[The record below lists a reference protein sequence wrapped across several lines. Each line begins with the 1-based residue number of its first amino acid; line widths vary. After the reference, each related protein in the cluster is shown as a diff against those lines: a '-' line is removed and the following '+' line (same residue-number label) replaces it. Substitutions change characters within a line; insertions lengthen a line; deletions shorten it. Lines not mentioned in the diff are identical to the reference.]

1 MSTEVD
7 QRVVEMRFDNAQ
19 FERGSRET
27 MRTLDKLREKLQF
40 KGAEEGF
47 ENLAKASRN
56 VDFEEMSGA
65 LDTIQMKFN
74 ALDVVAVSALDH
86 ITKKL
91 ISTGERLV
99 KSLST
104 DNIASGWD
112 KYVEKTGNVQTI
124 MNATGKAVEQVN
136 GYLDKLMWYSDETS
150 FSFAEM
156 TSAMSQATAA
166 GGDIGKM
173 IPMIMGIANATA
185 DAGKSGFAFQSTIRN
200 LIQSYSAGYLQLMDW
215 KSLNLMGTG
224 TKALKEELIATAE
237 ELGTIKKGE
246 VTISNFENTMS
257 KKWATREV
265 MEKTFEKYA
274 QMMTD
279 AYDLQQSEKAQGRTI
294 SASDALEQLAGKY
307 GDVAERSAKAAQ
319 QAKSFSEVISSTKDA
334 VSSKWM
340 AVFETIFGGYDEAVN
355 TWTEMANRL
364 YDIFV
369 PPIEEL
375 EDRLNDA
382 LDSGWTRLRKEMGDE
397 ADTYTYVLEKVAVQS
412 GAISQEVIDKAG
424 GIANAMQA
432 GLVNANL
439 LQKGLEKAQKD
450 AHAVLELSDEQ
461 LAGYGKSREEVQGL
475 ADAFDKLNDKVASG
489 ELDLK
494 KYAKDISSMSGREH
508 LIQSLWNLW
517 DAIGKVI
524 TPINEAF
531 HEIFAPANSEQIYSF
546 AEGLDRLTAKLILSD
561 EAAEKI
567 KMTFKG
573 LFSVLKIG
581 TSAVSFVLRTA
592 SKVFGTVLNA
602 LEPLKEVLLAVGAGL
617 GEFAVSV
624 KDAVTGSGSF
634 GDKIESIRKSLGKLL
649 SPLGEIKT
657 FLKSFSIQ
665 NVLNELFQ
673 KGSAYVDSW
682 MNKLPDSAQAILRPV
697 LAVLEQMALG
707 SITVMGAVG
716 IGLKNLLSKISE
728 FGTGMVKGIQ
738 KARPT
743 LEEYQTTL
751 LNMPEKIGE
760 SLKKFSQTFN
770 TEVSKIQT
778 TADDIYGPIKQFFT
792 ALKEGFDSIS
802 GTDVYRLLSLL
813 DVALLS
819 YTIGQLAKATK
830 SFSTI
835 VSNLF
840 EGPVTQAFK
849 AMKGSFDAL
858 SGALKSW
865 TKNNN
870 SKIMINIGVAMV
882 LFASS
887 AAIMSNLVDPERFIE
902 IASVL
907 LMFGGL
913 LTIAAKVLQPATIK
927 ITDALE
933 GFKARLLDSAV
944 LWGVAAALLAT
955 AAAAK
960 AILNGVTA
968 LMEVLQQKDMA
979 SNVAGLFMVVTTLY
993 TCFLGLHQA
1002 MDAVVGGKSLRP
1014 QTILA
1019 VGAAMLT
1026 LSISVKEITKAV
1038 AALASYDWKQV
1049 TVGTTAVIAL
1059 MGGMYGLAWAMKK
1072 FGGRLDLQN
1081 GLGFAGLA
1089 AGVVTLAAAM
1099 KVISSIP
1106 TEDFW
1111 NAAGAII
1118 VFLGEMA
1125 VIGTTAKMNL
1135 KTGAAFV
1142 ALSVAVSSLVGSM
1155 IAIAAAMKLLPKEN
1169 LIAGFGAVMLS
1180 LTALGG
1186 IVGILGNLQAANAAT
1201 SMLTIAGSMLVLA
1214 GAVAVYAKLG
1224 NDAWSGLAKC
1234 AIGLAEMFLAVAAL
1248 SVFKADALQ
1257 AAWTIST
1264 LSGGLI
1270 KLAAACAVFNFVNWT
1285 ALAAA
1290 GVALSG
1296 LIAILF
1302 GAGALASKFPLLI
1315 AGFSA
1320 LGTAFSKFA
1329 SGALKLTEA
1338 MAILGVLS
1346 FFAGPICQAI
1356 VNAAPDIEAALIAVI
1371 KMLSH
1376 VVIQC
1381 AEPVGEALVVL
1392 AKVILQK
1399 SIDLI
1404 GWMWD
1409 GGDTGN
1415 GGIKGALEELG
1426 SNILEGIRN
1435 IFWPFE
1441 NGFFQQ
1447 RNIAVHFNP
1456 EYKAERIKLSDVFSF
1471 AGGKEEAETV
1481 GTDTGNAYVN
1491 GMQNALN
1498 NGQAKVRQAGAD
1510 LANAANEGNREAAQI
1525 HSPSKVFA
1533 ENGMYLALGLIEGI
1547 QNGTADV
1554 KASMQAVAEGMRQVF
1569 CDFWG
1574 IHSPSEQAMDDA
1586 ENILQGMILGMA
1598 DGEKREEL
1606 ANSGYEAALELQRG
1620 LETGLNSTLS
1630 VVQEKVSLIQ
1640 SAMLSLYD
1648 AQHSYNLDPANRLRQ
1663 EDLLTAQKNVVTT
1676 RQETVLFPGK
1686 KGLTTQSDLKNQ
1698 KKTWTF
1704 DEVREYVSSK
1714 LSESGLNLS
1723 LGSLTGYFNRLT
1735 GGEYNSLLEMW
1746 DSIREEAADAL
1757 DSPEGGS
1764 SKTRTSTT
1772 KEKTAAEKLA
1782 EEYTKKLKSNKYE
1795 QDVSDKEWSLWEAG
1809 DGQNADTDAYLEK
1822 KGEAL
1827 EKAIDLQEKRVSIAQ
1842 EQYDE
1847 MQAEAT
1853 ATEDQKNEA
1862 LSTLLDEQKTLTEL
1876 QRERYEN
1883 LYKEVLNRYSD
1894 AQTTSDDEYEH
1905 WTAFNE
1911 KTASIEAKS
1920 NRKIQNIT
1928 EKIAIQGDILNIA
1941 RKNYDALKNDLGEAS
1956 VEAKAAYRDWLEAE
1970 TEYQN
1975 LQNSL
1980 HEAQLEVYDKQIERY
1995 ELEMKTVSNRQ
2006 TMLTKLYENGEY
2018 GAVARTINTTGA
2030 LQNMAYELERINAA
2044 SAKYDSY
2051 IQNGTQHTDE
2061 GIEALQ
2067 NLQEERYS
2075 FVGYAETLAD
2085 ALDMSDDGR
2094 RMMMQFGNAMAN
2106 NWTYL
2111 QGGFSTAYKK
2121 IQAAFPEEAKNLS
2134 DLWGLFQRDGM
2145 AETITSAASTFVS
2158 VIEGDYGS
2166 ALGSALNFAL
2176 NLASTDFGKTLIER
2190 IGKELKNVD
2199 WTKLFG
2205 IGGLIKELFGTSG
2218 LFPEV
2223 GAAFASIFGKGGVI
2237 ASAIASLGLTVPEL
2251 GLIAA
2256 AIAAVAFAG
2265 YELVTH
2271 WEDVKQWFAGFGE
2284 WWSNLFENLKKGV
2297 QGFVQWIGEKVSGFI
2312 ETVTTIGSQIA
2323 EGLLKGITGAAE
2335 SVWNG
2340 VKSIGEG
2347 IVSGFKKLFG
2357 IHSPSIVM
2365 AQMGGYLGQGLANGI
2380 SDTEQA
2386 VGQSMRNVGSS
2397 AMAAL
2402 TDLDESDYT
2411 PTISPVVDLS
2421 DTEKSASWAQSMF
2434 AMQNGNFGVET
2445 TRTAALASYTAEKA
2459 GIQNGT
2465 ATVQKMSDGTN
2476 VVNAIEKLG
2485 DRVDKMGEKLSK
2497 LKLVLDS
2504 GKTVGELT
2512 PGFDSSMGKRSLLAE
2527 RGVI

>member
-74 ALDVVAVSALDH
+74 ALDVIAMSVLNH
-86 ITKKL
+86 ITEKV

-237 ELGTIKKGE
+237 EIGTIQKGE
-246 VTISNFENTMS
+246 VTISNFENTLS

-279 AYDLQQSEKAQGRTI
+279 AYEMTQQNPGMST
-294 SASDALEQLAGKY
+294 SDALEQLAGKY

-450 AHAVLELSDEQ
+450 AHAVLELSDEE

-546 AEGLDRLTAKLILSD
+546 AEGLDRMTAKLILSD

-581 TSAVSFVLRTA
+581 TSTVSFVLRTA

-634 GDKIESIRKSLGKLL
+634 GDKIESVRKSLGKLL

-673 KGSAYVDSW
+673 KGSEYVDSW

-716 IGLKNLLSKISE
+716 IGLKNLLSKIGE
-728 FGTGMVKGIQ
+728 FGTDMVKGIQ
-738 KARPT
+738 KTRPT

-770 TEVSKIQT
+770 TEITKIQT
-778 TADDIYGPIKQFFT
+778 TTDDIYGPIKQFFT

-830 SFSTI
+830 SFSAI

-849 AMKGSFDAL
+849 AMTGSFNAL

-870 SKIMINIGVAMV
+870 SKILINIGVAMV

-913 LTIAAKVLQPATIK
+913 LTIAAKVLQPATVK

-960 AILNGVTA
+960 AILSGVTA
-968 LMEVLQQKDMA
+968 LMEVLQQKNMA

-1002 MDAVVGGKSLRP
+1002 MDAVIVGGKSLRP

-1059 MGGMYGLAWAMKK
+1059 MGSMYGLAWAMKK
-1072 FGGRLDLQN
+1072 FGGQIDFQN

-1099 KVISSIP
+1099 KLVSSIP
-1106 TEDFW
+1106 KEDFLRSGV
-1111 NAAGAII
+1111 AIGAF
-1118 VFLGEMA
+1118 VAEMA
-1125 VIGTTAKMNL
+1125 VIGTTAKMSL

-1142 ALSVAVSSLVGSM
+1142 ALAVAVSSLTGSM

-1224 NDAWSGLAKC
+1224 DDAWSGLVKC
-1234 AIGLAEMFLAVAAL
+1234 AAAL
-1248 SVFKADALQ
+1248 SGLTLFTALLSTLKGDALQ

-1329 SGALKLTEA
+1329 SGALKLTGA
-1338 MAILGVLS
+1338 MAILGILS

-1371 KMLSH
+1371 KMLSN

-1415 GGIKGALEELG
+1415 GGIKAALDELG

-1447 RNIAVHFNP
+1447 RNIALHFNP
-1456 EYKAERIKLSDVFSF
+1456 DYKAERIKLSDVFNFS
-1471 AGGKEEAETV
+1471 GGKEDAEKT
-1481 GTDTGNAYVN
+1481 GTETGNAYVN

-1510 LANAANEGNREAAQI
+1510 LANAANEGNRQAAQI
-1525 HSPSKVFA
+1525 NSPSKVFA
-1533 ENGMYLALGLIEGI
+1533 ENGMFLALGLIEGI

-1554 KASMQAVAEGMRQVF
+1554 KTSMQAVAEGMQKVF

-1574 IHSPSEQAMDDA
+1574 IHSPSILGASDT
-1586 ENILQGMILGMA
+1586 ENVLLGMVSGMA
-1598 DGEKREEL
+1598 DEERRNELWQVTYDTAANVRDATSQALNEAITVAQQKTQQLYNAMHLHINDPTNPLYKLNLDTITKNVVDPQQNVIYPGKSGFTTKYNNETGNKLSFDGILKWVQEQATKYGVDISKIDLTEFVTKAMTGGTDTNTLLELFREEL
-1606 ANSGYEAALELQRG
+1606 EN
-1620 LETGLNSTLS
+1620 
-1630 VVQEKVSLIQ
+1630 
-1640 SAMLSLYD
+1640 
-1648 AQHSYNLDPANRLRQ
+1648 
-1663 EDLLTAQKNVVTT
+1663 
-1676 RQETVLFPGK
+1676 
-1686 KGLTTQSDLKNQ
+1686 
-1698 KKTWTF
+1698 
-1704 DEVREYVSSK
+1704 
-1714 LSESGLNLS
+1714 
-1723 LGSLTGYFNRLT
+1723 
-1735 GGEYNSLLEMW
+1735 
-1746 DSIREEAADAL
+1746 AADNTPSGA
-1757 DSPEGGS
+1757 GGGTTKPKNRS
-1764 SKTRTSTT
+1764 GSTT
-1772 KEKTAAEKLA
+1772 KEKTSAEKLA

-1795 QDVSDKEWSLWEAG
+1795 QDVADKAWSLWEAG

-1827 EKAIDLQEKRVSIAQ
+1827 DKALDLQEKRVSIAQ
-1842 EQYDE
+1842 EQYDK

-1862 LSTLLDEQKTLTEL
+1862 LSTLLDEQKSLTEL

-1894 AQTTSDDEYEH
+1894 AQTTSDNEYEH

-1928 EKIAIQGDILNIA
+1928 EKIAIKGDILNIA

-1995 ELEMKTVSNRQ
+1995 ELEMKTISNRQ

-2067 NLQEERYS
+2067 NLQDERYS

-2085 ALDMSDDGR
+2085 ALDLSDDGR

-2121 IQAAFPEEAKNLS
+2121 IQAAFPEEAQNLS

-2205 IGGLIKELFGTSG
+2205 IGGLIKELFGTTG

-2223 GAAFASIFGKGGVI
+2223 GAAFASIFGEGGVI

-2297 QGFVQWIGEKVSGFI
+2297 QGFATWVGEKVSGFI

-2347 IVSGFKKLFG
+2347 IVNGFKKLFG
-2357 IHSPSIVM
+2357 IHSPSTVM
-2365 AQMGGYLGQGLANGI
+2365 ARMGGYLGQGLANGI
-2380 SDTEQA
+2380 SQTEQA

-2434 AMQNGNFGVET
+2434 AMRNGSFGVET

>member
-1 MSTEVD
+1 MSAEVD

-74 ALDVVAVSALDH
+74 ALDVIAMSVLNH
-86 ITKKL
+86 ITEKV
-91 ISTGERLV
+91 ISTGEQLV

-237 ELGTIKKGE
+237 ELGTIQKGE
-246 VTISNFENTMS
+246 VTISNFENTLS

-274 QMMTD
+274 QMMTA
-279 AYDLQQSEKAQGRTI
+279 AYELTQQNPGMST
-294 SASDALEQLAGKY
+294 SDALEQLAGKY

-382 LDSGWTRLRKEMGDE
+382 LDSGWTRFRKQLGDE
-397 ADTYTYVLEKVAVQS
+397 ADTYTYVLEKTAVSS

-424 GIANAMQA
+424 GIVNAMQA

-450 AHAVLELSDEQ
+450 AHAVLELSDEE
-461 LAGYGKSREEVQGL
+461 LSGYGKSREEVQGL
-475 ADAFDKLNDKVASG
+475 ADAFDTLNEKVASG

-494 KYAKDISSMSGREH
+494 KYSKDIQSMSGREH

-524 TPINEAF
+524 TPIAEAF

-546 AEGLDRLTAKLILSD
+546 AEGLDRLTAKLIISD

-581 TSAVSFVLRTA
+581 TSTVSFVLRTA

-602 LEPLKEVLLAVGAGL
+602 LEPLKEVLLAVGAGF

-634 GDKIESIRKSLGKLL
+634 GDKIESIRKSLGELL

-657 FLKSFSIQ
+657 FLKNFSIQ

-673 KGSAYVDSW
+673 KGSEYVDSW
-682 MNKLPDSAQAILRPV
+682 LNKLPDSAQAILRPV

-707 SITVMGAVG
+707 SVTVMGAVG

-751 LNMPEKIGE
+751 VNLPEKVGE
-760 SLKKFSQTFN
+760 AVKTFSQTFN

-778 TADDIYGPIKQFFT
+778 TTQDLFGPMKQFFT

-887 AAIMSNLVDPERFIE
+887 AAIMSNLVDPDRFIE

-927 ITDALE
+927 VTDALE
-933 GFKARLLDSAV
+933 GFKARLLDSAT
-944 LWGVAAALLAT
+944 LWGVAASLLAA

-960 AILNGVTA
+960 AILSGVTA

-993 TCFLGLHQA
+993 TCFLGLQQA
-1002 MDAVVGGKSLRP
+1002 MGAVVVGSKTIRP
-1014 QTILA
+1014 KTILA

-1026 LSISVKEITKAV
+1026 LSISVKKITEAV
-1038 AALASYDWKQV
+1038 AALASCDWEQV

-1059 MGGMYGLAWAMKK
+1059 MGSMYALAWAMKK
-1072 FGGRLDLQN
+1072 FGGQLDFQN

-1089 AGVVTLAAAM
+1089 AGVATLAAAM
-1099 KVISSIP
+1099 KLVSSIP
-1106 TEDFW
+1106 KEDFLRS
-1111 NAAGAII
+1111 GVAIG
-1118 VFLGEMA
+1118 VFVAEMA
-1125 VIGTTAKMNL
+1125 VIGATAKMSL

-1155 IAIAAAMKLLPKEN
+1155 VVIAAAMKLLPTEN
-1169 LIAGFGAVMLS
+1169 LIAGFGAVMVS
-1180 LTALGG
+1180 LLALGG
-1186 IVGILGNLQAANAAT
+1186 VVGILGNLQAANAAT
-1201 SMLTIAGSMLVLA
+1201 SMLTIAGAMLTLA
-1214 GAVAVYAKLG
+1214 GAVAVYAALG
-1224 NDAWSGLAKC
+1224 DDAWGGLAKC
-1234 AIGLAEMFLAVAAL
+1234 AVGLSELFLAVAAL
-1248 SVFKADALQ
+1248 SLFKTDALT
-1257 AAWTIST
+1257 AAWTVST

-1270 KLAAACAVFNFVNWT
+1270 KLAAACAVFNFVNWQ

-1329 SGALKLTEA
+1329 SGALKLTGA

-1371 KMLSH
+1371 KMLSN
-1376 VVIQC
+1376 VVIEC

-1415 GGIKGALEELG
+1415 GGIKGALDELG

-1456 EYKAERIKLSDVFSF
+1456 EYKAERIKLSDVFNFS
-1471 AGGKEEAETV
+1471 GGKEDAEKT
-1481 GTDTGNAYVN
+1481 GTETGNAYVD

-1498 NGQAKVRQAGAD
+1498 NGQDKVRQAGAD

-1525 HSPSKVFA
+1525 NSPSKVFA
-1533 ENGMYLALGLIEGI
+1533 ENGMFLALGLIEGI

-1554 KASMQAVAEGMRQVF
+1554 KASMQAVAEGMQKVF

-1574 IHSPSEQAMDDA
+1574 IHSPSILGASDT
-1586 ENILQGMILGMA
+1586 ENVLLGMVSGMA
-1598 DGEKREEL
+1598 DEERR
-1606 ANSGYEAALELQRG
+1606 NELWQA
-1620 LETGLNSTLS
+1620 T
-1630 VVQEKVSLIQ
+1630 
-1640 SAMLSLYD
+1640 YD
-1648 AQHSYNLDPANRLRQ
+1648 AAANVRDATSQALDEAITVAQQKTQQLYNAMHMVINDPANPLYKLNL
-1663 EDLLTAQKNVVTT
+1663 DTITKNIVDPQQNVIYPGPNGFTT
-1676 RQETVLFPGK
+1676 KHNNETG
-1686 KGLTTQSDLKNQ
+1686 N
-1698 KKTWTF
+1698 
-1704 DEVREYVSSK
+1704 K
-1714 LSESGLNLS
+1714 LSFDGILKWVQDQASKYGLDISKINL
-1723 LGSLTGYFNRLT
+1723 TEFATKAMT
-1735 GGEYNSLLEMW
+1735 GGTDANTLLELFQ
-1746 DSIREEAADAL
+1746 EELINATEDAT
-1757 DSPEGGS
+1757 SSAGTSGS

-1795 QDVSDKEWSLWEAG
+1795 QDVADKEWSLWEAG
-1809 DGQNADTDAYLEK
+1809 DGQNADTDTYLEK

-1827 EKAIDLQEKRVSIAQ
+1827 DKALDLQEKRVSIAQ
-1842 EQYDE
+1842 EQYDK

-2006 TMLTKLYENGEY
+2006 EMLTKLYQNGEY
-2018 GAVARTINTTGA
+2018 GAVARTIDLVGVF
-2030 LQNMAYELERINAA
+2030 QNVGYQLDRVNAA
-2044 SAKYDSY
+2044 AAKYDSY

-2067 NLQEERYS
+2067 KFQEERYS
-2075 FVGYAETLAD
+2075 FVGYAETFAD
-2085 ALDMSDDGR
+2085 ALDMSDDGK
-2094 RMMMQFGNAMAN
+2094 RMMMQFSNAVAN

-2111 QGGFSTAYKK
+2111 QNGFADAYKK

-2166 ALGSALNFAL
+2166 ALGSALNLAL
-2176 NLASTDFGKTLIER
+2176 NLASTDFGKTLIQR
-2190 IGKELKNVD
+2190 IGTELKNVD

-2205 IGGLIKELFGTSG
+2205 IGGLIKELFGTTGS
-2218 LFPEV
+2218 FPEV

-2237 ASAIASLGLTVPEL
+2237 ASAIASLGLTMPEL

-2256 AIAAVAFAG
+2256 AVAAVAFAG

-2271 WEDVKQWFAGFGE
+2271 WEDVKQWFAGFAE

-2297 QGFVQWIGEKVSGFI
+2297 KGFVDWIGEKVSGFI

-2335 SVWNG
+2335 SIWNG

-2380 SDTEQA
+2380 SQTEQA

-2402 TDLDESDYT
+2402 TNLDESDYT

-2421 DTEKSASWAQSMF
+2421 DTEKSANWAQSMF

-2445 TRTAALASYTAEKA
+2445 TRTAALASTVAQSA

-2465 ATVQKMSDGTN
+2465 VVKSQTTSDGTN

-2485 DRVDKMGEKLSK
+2485 DRVDKMAEKLSK
-2497 LKLVLDS
+2497 IKLVMDS

>member
-1 MSTEVD
+1 MSAEVD

-47 ENLAKASRN
+47 ENLSKASRN

-74 ALDVVAVSALDH
+74 ALDVIAMSVLNH
-86 ITKKL
+86 ITEKV

-237 ELGTIKKGE
+237 EIGTIQKGE
-246 VTISNFENTMS
+246 VTISNFENTLS

-279 AYDLQQSEKAQGRTI
+279 AYEMTQQNPGMST
-294 SASDALEQLAGKY
+294 SDALEQLAGKY

-382 LDSGWTRLRKEMGDE
+382 LDSGWTRFRKQLGDE
-397 ADTYTYVLEKVAVQS
+397 ADTYTYVLEKTAVSS
-412 GAISQEVIDKAG
+412 GAISQEVINKAG

-432 GLVNANL
+432 GLVNADL
-439 LQKGLEKAQKD
+439 LEKGLKKAQKD
-450 AHAVLELSDEQ
+450 AHAILDMSDEE

-475 ADAFDKLNDKVASG
+475 ADAFDKLNEKVASG

-517 DAIGKVI
+517 DAIGKVV
-524 TPINEAF
+524 TPIAEAF

-546 AEGLDRLTAKLILSD
+546 AEGLDRMTAKLILSD
-561 EAAEKI
+561 EAAGKI

-581 TSAVSFVLRTA
+581 TSTVSFVLRTA
-592 SKVFGTVLNA
+592 SKAFTTAVSA
-602 LEPLKEVLLAVGAGL
+602 LEPMKEVLLAVGAGL

-728 FGTGMVKGIQ
+728 FGTGVVKGIQ

-743 LEEYQTTL
+743 LEEYRTTL

-770 TEVSKIQT
+770 TEITKIQT

-849 AMKGSFDAL
+849 AMTGSFNAL

-907 LMFGGL
+907 LMFGGI

-927 ITDALE
+927 VTDALE
-933 GFKARLLDSAV
+933 GFKARLLDSAT

-960 AILNGVTA
+960 AILSGVTA

-993 TCFLGLHQA
+993 TCFLGLQQA
-1002 MDAVVGGKSLRP
+1002 MGAVVVGSKTIRP
-1014 QTILA
+1014 KTILA

-1026 LSISVKEITKAV
+1026 LSISVKKITEAV
-1038 AALASYDWKQV
+1038 AALASYDWEQV
-1049 TVGTTAVIAL
+1049 TRGTTAVIAL
-1059 MGGMYGLAWAMKK
+1059 MGSMYGLAWAMKK
-1072 FGGRLDLQN
+1072 FGGQLDLQN
-1081 GLGFAGLA
+1081 GLGFAGLE
-1089 AGVVTLAAAM
+1089 AGVATLAAAM
-1099 KVISSIP
+1099 KLVSSIP
-1106 TEDFW
+1106 KEDFLRS
-1111 NAAGAII
+1111 GVAIG
-1118 VFLGEMA
+1118 VFVAEMA
-1125 VIGTTAKMNL
+1125 VIGTTAKMSL

-1142 ALSVAVSSLVGSM
+1142 ALSVAVSSLAGSM
-1155 IAIAAAMKLLPKEN
+1155 IVIAAAMKLLPAEN
-1169 LIAGFGAVMLS
+1169 LIAGFGAVMVS
-1180 LTALGG
+1180 LLALGG
-1186 IVGILGNLQAANAAT
+1186 VVGILGNLQAANAAT
-1201 SMLTIAGSMLVLA
+1201 SMLTIASSMLVLA
-1214 GAVAVYAKLG
+1214 GAVAVYAALG
-1224 NDAWSGLAKC
+1224 DDAWGGLVKC
-1234 AIGLAEMFLAVAAL
+1234 AVAIAEMFAAVLILGAL
-1248 SVFKADALQ
+1248 KADALT
-1257 AAWTIST
+1257 AAWTVST

-1329 SGALKLTEA
+1329 SGALKLTGA

-1371 KMLSH
+1371 KMLSNA
-1376 VVIQC
+1376 VIQC

-1415 GGIKGALEELG
+1415 GGIKGALDELG

-1447 RNIAVHFNP
+1447 RDIAVHFNP

-1471 AGGKEEAETV
+1471 SGGKEDAEKT
-1481 GTDTGNAYVN
+1481 GTETGNAYVD

-1498 NGQAKVRQAGAD
+1498 NGQEKVRQAGAD

-1574 IHSPSEQAMDDA
+1574 IHSPSDQSMTDA
-1586 ENILQGMILGMA
+1586 ENILEGMILGMA
-1598 DGEKREEL
+1598 DEEKRNELWQASYDAAAKVRDATSQALDEATTVAQQKTQQLYNAMRMVIKDPANPLYKLNQDAITKNIIDPQQNVIYPGPNGFTTKHNNETGNKLSFDGILKLVQDQVSKYGLDISKIDLTEFVTKAMTGGTDTNTLLELFREEL
-1606 ANSGYEAALELQRG
+1606 EN
-1620 LETGLNSTLS
+1620 
-1630 VVQEKVSLIQ
+1630 
-1640 SAMLSLYD
+1640 
-1648 AQHSYNLDPANRLRQ
+1648 
-1663 EDLLTAQKNVVTT
+1663 
-1676 RQETVLFPGK
+1676 
-1686 KGLTTQSDLKNQ
+1686 
-1698 KKTWTF
+1698 
-1704 DEVREYVSSK
+1704 
-1714 LSESGLNLS
+1714 
-1723 LGSLTGYFNRLT
+1723 
-1735 GGEYNSLLEMW
+1735 
-1746 DSIREEAADAL
+1746 AADNTPSGA
-1757 DSPEGGS
+1757 GGGTTKPKNRS
-1764 SKTRTSTT
+1764 GSTT

-1795 QDVSDKEWSLWEAG
+1795 QDVADKAWSLWEAG
-1809 DGQNADTDAYLEK
+1809 DGQNADTETYLAK

-1827 EKAIDLQEKRVSIAQ
+1827 DKALDLQEKRISIAQ
-1842 EQYDE
+1842 EQYDK

-1862 LSTLLDEQKTLTEL
+1862 LSTLLDEQKSLTEL

-2067 NLQEERYS
+2067 NLQDERYS

-2085 ALDMSDDGR
+2085 ALDLSDDGR

-2121 IQAAFPEEAKNLS
+2121 IQAAFPEEAQNLS

-2176 NLASTDFGKTLIER
+2176 NLASTDFGKTLIKR
-2190 IGKELKNVD
+2190 IGTELKNVN
-2199 WTKLFG
+2199 WSNLFG

-2223 GAAFASIFGKGGVI
+2223 GAAFASIFGEGGVI
-2237 ASAIASLGLTVPEL
+2237 ASAIASLGLTVPQL
-2251 GLIAA
+2251 GLIALA
-2256 AIAAVAFAG
+2256 VAAVAFAG

-2297 QGFVQWIGEKVSGFI
+2297 QGFVKWVGEKVSGFI

-2357 IHSPSIVM
+2357 IHSPSTVM

-2380 SDTEQA
+2380 SQTEQA

-2402 TDLDESDYT
+2402 ANLDESDYT

-2421 DTEKSASWAQSMF
+2421 DTEKSANWAQSMF
-2434 AMQNGNFGVET
+2434 AMQNGSFGVET

-2485 DRVDKMGEKLSK
+2485 DRVDKMAEKLSK
-2497 LKLVLDS
+2497 LKVVMDS